1 MRPAALL
8 ARSGRSVL
16 GLLGASRRAAPVRL
30 ASTPADDQ
38 PVSPRAVFAPRR
50 GVFDESLIDLE
61 GSEAR
66 SQQRAAQE
74 EHEKGA
80 SPSAP
85 AADAGASFEEAA
97 AAEGMSPEEA
107 AAAKRRYDGSE
118 AVDAEL
124 WRNTAR
130 KRDRDG
136 ALAASFLPEDA
147 AEAMYLLRCLNS
159 DVSRVLDSAR
169 GNAAAA
175 AMRFQFWHDLVSR
188 AAAGRGHPHPMAVP
202 LSVVMARFNLT
213 ERYLHRLIDAR
224 AQDAAMR
231 VGDSGTDATGGSYRP
246 QTLEDL
252 EEYADATEG
261 SLALLALETLG
272 VRGNA
277 AAEAAAGYVSRS
289 AVLANTVRGMR
300 LHASMGQLYLPTEV
314 TDAHDL
320 SPAALLRVFRLV
332 ARERD
337 VQSNAKRLGATER
350 GGAPAH
356 GNRTVGANDDAVKQH
371 ERVVACAYDV
381 AVAAHDNLQAA
392 EALAGQVPKEA
403 AAALLT
409 AVPTRAWLKHF
420 EAIGFDPCSP
430 DMAPR
435 NQLAVMA
442 RLYWHWARGT
452 Y

>member
-1 MRPAALL
+1 
-8 ARSGRSVL
+8 
-16 GLLGASRRAAPVRL
+16 
-30 ASTPADDQ
+30 
-38 PVSPRAVFAPRR
+38 
-50 GVFDESLIDLE
+50 
-61 GSEAR
+61 
-66 SQQRAAQE
+66 
-74 EHEKGA
+74 
-80 SPSAP
+80 
-85 AADAGASFEEAA
+85 
-97 AAEGMSPEEA
+97 MSPEEA
-107 AAAKRRYDGSE
+107 AAVKRRYDGSE

-136 ALAASFLPEDA
+136 ALAASFLPQEA

-202 LSVVMARFNLT
+202 LSVVMARFDLT

-231 VGDSGTDATGGSYRP
+231 VGDSGGDAAAGGGSYRP

-289 AVLANTVRGMR
+289 VVLANTVRGMR

-350 GGAPAH
+350 GGDPAH
-356 GNRTVGANDDAVKQH
+356 GNRTVGANDDAVRQH

-392 EALAGQVPKEA
+392 EALAGQVPKTA

-409 AVPTRAWLKHF
+409 AVPARAWLKHF